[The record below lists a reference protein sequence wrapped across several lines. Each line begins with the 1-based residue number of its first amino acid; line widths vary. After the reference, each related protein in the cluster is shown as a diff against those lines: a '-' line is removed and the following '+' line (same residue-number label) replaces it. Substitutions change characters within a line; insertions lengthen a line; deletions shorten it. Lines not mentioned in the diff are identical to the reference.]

1 MKMNNNEAIVSID
14 DFVSFLFDCL
24 GIEIL
29 ESDYGKNF
37 AEFGVD
43 SLRMFTLIEKIEKR
57 YQVKFDDVNPY
68 DFDTLEKLYTL
79 VIERIEK

>member
-1 MKMNNNEAIVSID
+1 MKMKNNEAIVSID
-14 DFVSFLFDCL
+14 DFVSFLVDCL

-29 ESDYGKNF
+29 ENEYGKNF

-43 SLRMFTLIEKIEKR
+43 SLRVFTLIEKIEKR
-57 YQVKFDDVNPY
+57 YQVKLDDVNPY
-68 DFDTLEKLYTL
+68 DCDTLEKLYTL